1 MAVRQN
7 NMVLSFRKAWGYELT
22 TDDRAEGAARVGPGA
37 GPRLPAEAV
46 GAVAVAVVVEAVAA
60 AGVANH
66 DQAYVVHDGAAA
78 EVAAGAGAGA
88 AGAGGRS
95 ASSTIVSAMLPS
107 GLDAASAVKRRKG
120 AAGWPGKSV
129 QGRQTKSAGEKRK
142 MPLTRAASASSRSL
156 PLLRVRPPLVRLRRL
171 GAS

>member
-1 MAVRQN
+1 
-7 NMVLSFRKAWGYELT
+7 MVLTFRHRRASGYEFT
-22 TDDRAEGAARVGPGA
+22 TDDRAEGAARAGPGA

-46 GAVAVAVVVEAVAA
+46 GAVEVAVVVEAAD
-60 AGVANH
+60 VANH

-88 AGAGGRS
+88 GGAGRS

-107 GLDAASAVKRRKG
+107 GLDAASAVNRRKG
-120 AAGWPGKSV
+120 AAGWPGNQCAVGK
-129 QGRQTKSAGEKRK
+129 TSAGEKQK

-156 PLLRVRPPLVRLRRL
+156 PLLIMRPAPVDQAPEVRGMR
-171 GAS
+171 

>member
-1 MAVRQN
+1 
-7 NMVLSFRKAWGYELT
+7 MVLSFRKAWGYEFT
-22 TDDRAEGAARVGPGA
+22 TDDRAEGAARAGPGA
-37 GPRLPAEAV
+37 GPRLPPEAV
-46 GAVAVAVVVEAVAA
+46 GAVAVAVVVEAAD
-60 AGVANH
+60 VANH

-88 AGAGGRS
+88 GGAGRS

-107 GLDAASAVKRRKG
+107 GLDAASAVNRRKG
-120 AAGWPGKSV
+120 AAGWPGNQWGV
-129 QGRQTKSAGEKRK
+129 GQRTSAGEKRIL
-142 MPLTRAASASSRSL
+142 PLTRAASASSRSL